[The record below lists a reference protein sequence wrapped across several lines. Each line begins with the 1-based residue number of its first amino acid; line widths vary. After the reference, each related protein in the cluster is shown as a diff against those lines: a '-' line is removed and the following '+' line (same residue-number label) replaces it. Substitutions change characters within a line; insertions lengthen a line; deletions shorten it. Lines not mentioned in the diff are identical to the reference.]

1 MGSRRLRHFTGLRRV
16 EPSTLSGL
24 LQQAVQFRQEVREGQ
39 NGVLRLRGRAVA
51 LLFVEPSTRT
61 RFSFEMACVRLGAR
75 VLVFDPDR
83 SSSKKGESL
92 LDTAR
97 VLQAV
102 GAEAVVVRHKTVGAP
117 HLLSQFLGVPV
128 INAGDGIH
136 EHPTQALLD
145 LMTLQDRFADLS
157 SVHVG
162 IVGDVLHS
170 RVARSNILG
179 LRALGARVSVCGPRT
194 LCSADM
200 ATLGAEVVDD
210 IDALLPELD
219 AVMMLRIQRERLG
232 GSSVASESEY
242 RRFWGLT
249 EARANLL
256 PEHGVVLHPAPM
268 NRGVEIDDGVADGPR
283 SVIFDQMENGVFAR
297 MAVLNH
303 CMEGEPCE

>member
-1 MGSRRLRHFTGLRRV
+1 MASGRLRHFTGLRRV
-16 EPSTLSGL
+16 EPSRLASL
-24 LQQAVQFRQEVREGQ
+24 IAHAAELRQQVQEGHDTS
-39 NGVLRLRGRAVA
+39 LRLRGRAVA

-61 RFSFEMACVRLGAR
+61 RFSFEMACHRLGATP
-75 VLVFDPDR
+75 LVFDPDR

-97 VLQAV
+97 VLQAH
-102 GAEAVVVRHKTVGAP
+102 GAEAFVVRHKTVGAP
-117 HLLSQFLGVPV
+117 QFLARSLSVPV

-145 LMTLQDRFADLS
+145 LMTLRDRFEDLAAI
-157 SVHVG
+157 HVG

-179 LRALGARVSVCGPRT
+179 LRAFGAKVSVCGPGT
-194 LCSADM
+194 LCSTDVRA
-200 ATLGAEVVDD
+200 LGAEVASD

-232 GSSVASESEY
+232 GAMVASEAEY
-242 RRFWGLT
+242 RRRWGLT
-249 EARANLL
+249 TERVEHL
-256 PEHGVVLHPAPM
+256 PSHGVVLHPAPM

-297 MAVLNH
+297 MAVLLH
-303 CMEGEPCE
+303 CMGAD